1 VKVAFLGTGKM
12 ASAMARRVAAG
23 HEVVLWNRTQA
34 KAESLGLGK
43 VAPTPADAVGAADV
57 VLLALTGPDAAVSVL
72 EQTLSTCTGRVFV
85 DMTTAGARVFRTMTP
100 RLKELDATL
109 IIAPIFGSVPAVEA
123 GTLVVMVGEDVDEA
137 AVARARPVLE
147 SFGKLTRV
155 RRTEDAIAL
164 KLLRNAMFFLSGLA
178 AAELLSAGSRA
189 GTTPEATFAE
199 MAALVPHL
207 EARRAG
213 YVNRVHEPVTFRLA
227 DAVKDLDL
235 ALEHFRGTGA
245 SMPVTALT
253 RELYAELID
262 AAGEAELTA
271 VIERYGHR

>member
-12 ASAMARRVAAG
+12 ASAMARRVSAAG
-23 HEVVLWNRTQA
+23 HEVVLWNRTRA

-43 VAPTPADAVGAADV
+43 VAATPADAVGAADV
-57 VLLALTGPDAAVSVL
+57 VFLALTGPDAVVSVL
-72 EQTLSTCTGRVFV
+72 EQTLSACTGRVFV
-85 DMTTAGARVFRTMTP
+85 DMTTAGARVFESMTL
-100 RLKELDATL
+100 RLMELEATL
-109 IIAPIFGSVPAVEA
+109 IVAPIFGSVPAVEA
-123 GTLVVMVGEDVDEA
+123 GSLLLMVGEDVDEA
-137 AVARARPVLE
+137 ALARARPVLE
-147 SFGKLTRV
+147 SFGRLARV

-164 KLLRNAMFFLSGLA
+164 KLLRNVMFFLSGLA

-189 GTTPEATFAE
+189 GTAPEATFAE

-213 YVNRVHEPVTFRLA
+213 YVDGMHEPVTFRLA

-235 ALEHFRGTGA
+235 ALEHFRATGA

-262 AAGEAELTA
+262 ASGEAELTA
-271 VIERYGHR
+271 VIERYR